1 MFDSLIPDALIHLDS
16 GFQSNI
22 SGFQITFDAWMPDSS
37 SWTPKFDSSIPDAL
51 IRVDFGFQSKLSG
64 FRVTLMYRFHTF

>member
-22 SGFQITFDAWMPDSS
+22 SGF
-37 SWTPKFDSSIPDAL
+37 
-51 IRVDFGFQSKLSG
+51 RVI
-64 FRVTLMYRFHTF
+64 LMYGFHTFGLLSILRDLASL